1 MCLPGCGVRCV
12 ELGYAKL
19 FGLCNAKICQKQTH
33 LLSLAAKTINQFIV
47 QLILPVNEE
56 NKEKIACA
64 LTASIPTKMQSLASQ
79 QEMLEIQN
87 WVS

>member
-1 MCLPGCGVRCV
+1 
-12 ELGYAKL
+12 
-19 FGLCNAKICQKQTH
+19 
-33 LLSLAAKTINQFIV
+33 LLSKAAQTINQLIIPS
-47 QLILPVNEE
+47 ILPVNDEK
-56 NKEKIACA
+56 KEKLACA